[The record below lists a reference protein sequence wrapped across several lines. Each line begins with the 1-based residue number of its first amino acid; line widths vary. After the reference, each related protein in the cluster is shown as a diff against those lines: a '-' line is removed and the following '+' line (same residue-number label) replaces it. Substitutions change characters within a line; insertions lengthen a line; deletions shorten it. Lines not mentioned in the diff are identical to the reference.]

1 MQYVNGLY
9 QPSSRR
15 CFLADRISISAAAAR
30 FLDMTA
36 ADAMFSKHVNVKV
49 VHSRNQMD
57 GTFVIERPCNAYYFL
72 EKARR
77 ARLPARSAARLSR
90 ACFLRNV
97 ALRLSSCGFHVRR
110 SINPPHPPTPDS
122 LKRFHR
128 YHDQNTHRTHNN
140 PPTSNMSDYG
150 GGDDEPMDYAM
161 GECASP
167 SRKGSQE
174 SCR

>member
-1 MQYVNGLY
+1 MQYVNGLD

-15 CFLADRISISAAAAR
+15 CFLVDRISTSAAAAR

-36 ADAMFSKHVNVKV
+36 ADAIFSKHVNVEC
-49 VHSRNQMD
+49 RLAETQMD

-77 ARLPARSAARLSR
+77 VR
-90 ACFLRNV
+90 
-97 ALRLSSCGFHVRR
+97 LRLDPRLGCRALIPQKCCSRLCGFHVRR
-110 SINPPHPPTPDS
+110 SINPPQPPARDS

-128 YHDQNTHRTHNN
+128 SHDQNTHCTHNKLH
-140 PPTSNMSDYG
+140 TSNMSDYGG

-161 GECASP
+161 GECVSP
-167 SRKGSQE
+167 SRKEPQE